1 MEPHGRALEDEYRG
15 RRRHELTIHREDG
28 HAGAVP
34 VGVFLS
40 ETPVSPQET
49 RVLERCRGRVLDV
62 GAGAGRHAL
71 HLQGRGLEV
80 CAIDVV
86 PQALAIMRARGVR
99 TAREVDFLDFDGTG
113 FDTVLLLGHGLGMA
127 GDLAGLERWLCHL
140 DRVVA
145 GRGQVLADSLD
156 VRCTDDDVHLAY
168 QQGLEARG
176 RYRGEMRFHL
186 EYEGIAGAE
195 FGWLHVDFD
204 TLSDLAA
211 PRGWRAE
218 LIARDDDGN
227 YWCRLTRFT

>member
-15 RRRHELTIHREDG
+15 RRSHELTIHREDG

-34 VGVFLS
+34 VGLFLTD
-40 ETPVSPQET
+40 TPVFPQET
-49 RVLERCRGRVLDV
+49 QVLERCRGRILDV

-71 HLQGRGLEV
+71 HLQARGLEV

-86 PQALAIMRARGVR
+86 PQAVAVMRERGVR
-99 TAREVDFLDFDGTG
+99 TTLQADFLAFGGTG

-127 GDLAGLERWLCHL
+127 GDLVGLEPWLCHL

-145 GRGQVLADSLD
+145 DRGQVLADSLD
-156 VRCTDDDVHLAY
+156 VRCTEQAVHLDY
-168 QQGLEARG
+168 QSSLEARG

-186 EYEGIAGAE
+186 EYEGVVGAE

-204 TLSDLAA
+204 TLSSLAA
-211 PRGWRAE
+211 RRGWRAE
-218 LIARDDDGN
+218 HIARDDDGN
-227 YWCRLTRFT
+227 YWCCLTRAP